1 MLRTSSY
8 NHAVAS
14 SRRLLDDLLRD
25 FDNALG
31 IEHLHR
37 SAPAAFITS
46 TRKGF
51 EQTVIKRV
59 SPLFTLCN
67 SGSFAKGQTGD
78 LLGQKLVPK
87 LPAQSAANFSAIAA
101 APEPYSRSIVK
112 ILIISP
118 SATRLPA
125 VGLDTQKVFCVH
137 SIRPHPG
144 QAPHWNF
151 CDQDGL
157 GNPTKSRS
165 CNSRNSNG
173 TFSCAEYGE
182 RSD

>member
-1 MLRTSSY
+1 MPS
-8 NHAVAS
+8 AS
-14 SRRLLDDLLRD
+14 SIST
-25 FDNALG
+25 G
-31 IEHLHR
+31 
-37 SAPAAFITS
+37 APRAAFITS
-46 TRKGF
+46 SRKGF
-51 EQTVIKRV
+51 EQTVLKRV

-67 SGSFAKGQTGD
+67 SGSFAKGQAGD
-78 LLGQKLVPK
+78 LLGQQLVPK

-144 QAPHWNF
+144 QAHPTGTF
-151 CDQDGL
+151 AIKDGL
-157 GNPTKSRS
+157 GNPTKSGS

-173 TFSCAEYGE
+173 TFSCAVYGE

>member
-1 MLRTSSY
+1 MPS
-8 NHAVAS
+8 AS
-14 SRRLLDDLLRD
+14 SIST
-25 FDNALG
+25 G
-31 IEHLHR
+31 
-37 SAPAAFITS
+37 APRAA
-46 TRKGF
+46 
-51 EQTVIKRV
+51 VIKRV

-67 SGSFAKGQTGD
+67 SGSFAKGQIGD
-78 LLGQKLVPK
+78 LLGQQLVPK

-144 QAPHWNF
+144 QAHQHSVVLYTAKGQINSWVCHTGVF
-151 CDQDGL
+151 GHL
-157 GNPTKSRS
+157 VLEVLLRISRH
-165 CNSRNSNG
+165 NQEAPMRH
-173 TFSCAEYGE
+173 EL
-182 RSD
+182 